1 MSQPLITI
9 EDSIEKILTTWPQT
23 IPFFLKHHMI
33 CVGCQMSEFDTL
45 EEALANYGIPPEPF
59 LRALNEI
66 VQRDESARSD

>member
-1 MSQPLITI
+1 MSQSLITI

-45 EEALANYGIPPEPF
+45 GEALANYGIPPEPF
-59 LRALNEI
+59 LHALNEI
-66 VQRDESARSD
+66 IQRDDTERSD